1 MVGPVALA
9 SGVAVAFGCGTHSD
23 VRSDA
28 RVPDVSEDGGG
39 SSNSDA
45 AVGPRVLVWD
55 LGDKALSTI
64 RDGYLY
70 FKPGFYRLALNAPRA
85 ADGRIAPSAVEKIWP
100 EAGTYADTMFVD
112 GMAYWIGQRA
122 LFEWPLAGGEVKRTE
137 LPPVNWY
144 SLAANDRYLFVAT
157 LGCERILRMD
167 RATGEVLDKASLVV
181 PRSPEGPNLYA
192 SNKRVYCTATYDGR
206 LWSVNVDLQDLRT
219 HVQLEPSESVRLS
232 LADAGFLYFYEE
244 FAARGRVLRMNL
256 ESESIELLDEGPWW
270 ALSQLRKLDERRIAW
285 LTAHAMRVL
294 DVPSHEAREFVDER
308 YFKVGD
314 VTRPGGDLLFD
325 ADNVFWFRIDQGG
338 GHLMVTPRAYF
349 GI

>member
-1 MVGPVALA
+1 MLPSILIASRRVWVGTLALAFGLAVVSGCGDGSSDVDAVVGP
-9 SGVAVAFGCGTHSD
+9 S
-23 VRSDA
+23 
-28 RVPDVSEDGGG
+28 
-39 SSNSDA
+39 
-45 AVGPRVLVWD
+45 VLVWD
-55 LGDKALSTI
+55 VGDKALSTI

-70 FKPGFYRLALNAPRA
+70 FKPGFYRLPLNAPRG
-85 ADGRIAPSAVEKIWP
+85 ADGRVAPSAVEKIWP

-112 GMAYWIGQRA
+112 GTAYWIVQRA
-122 LFEWPLAGGEVKRTE
+122 LFAWPLAGGDVKRTE

-167 RATGEVLDKASLVV
+167 RATGEVLDKESLVLA
-181 PRSPEGPNLYA
+181 RSLAGPNLYA
-192 SNKRVYCTATYDGR
+192 SDKRVYCTAVTDGR

-219 HVQLEPSESVRLS
+219 HVQLEPDESVRLS
-232 LADAGFLYFYEE
+232 LADSGFLYFYEE
-244 FAARGRVLRMNL
+244 FEARGRVRRMNL

-270 ALSQLRKLDERRIAW
+270 ALSELRKLDERRIAW

-294 DVPSHEAREFVDER
+294 DVPRREAREFADEQ

-314 VTRPGGDLLFD
+314 VTRPGGGLLFD
-325 ADNVFWFRIDQGG
+325 ADNVYWFRIDQGG